1 MEFKLFKK
9 NEDKNR
15 DETLVQFDKEARK
28 RKFLAPFKW
37 VRDRIKEA
45 WTWAKA
51 HPGEAVVIIT
61 TTASGCYKL
70 VTIITKNRQIH
81 HEEFVRN
88 CRHYDRKH
96 DQWVTST
103 RKLTND
109 ELRYLE
115 RSYEN
120 GRSKRQA
127 LEELG
132 LLK

>member
-1 MEFKLFKK
+1 MELFKK
-9 NEDKNR
+9 QDR
-15 DETLVQFDKEARK
+15 DETLVQFDKEVKRRK
-28 RKFLAPFKW
+28 MMAPIWW

-51 HPGEAVVIIT
+51 HPGEAIVIVT

-81 HEEFVRN
+81 HEEFVKN

-109 ELRYLE
+109 EMKYLE
-115 RSYEN
+115 RCYDS
-120 GRSKRQA
+120 GISKRQA
-127 LEELG
+127 LEDLG